1 MGIGDWEI
9 QKLLKMIIKLKLY
22 LSLIKN
28 ENLNNSFQ
36 WVNYDKIKSYI
47 NNAKYGETLNKN
59 KNSLIIEKNDEIKE
73 IDLDQNYNDE
83 LNMKTDANEDL
94 SPENILFD
102 NNLEE
107 FIGFFKDFKVDPK
120 DEISYNRDTSSIQ
133 NVNIGSKNNNDF
145 FNLS

>member
-83 LNMKTDANEDL
+83 LNMITDANEDL

-120 DEISYNRDTSSIQ
+120 I
-133 NVNIGSKNNNDF
+133 F
-145 FNLS
+145 